1 MNFTL
6 TCNPSFVRF
15 RSFKSIWFRLVSLRE
30 GVISMKRETRRT
42 FKELAYFS
50 SLGISV
56 SLAIFIGLGIG
67 VWLDRKFDTS
77 PWLTLIFLVLGIIA
91 GFRNIALVIKRAR
104 KL

>member
-1 MNFTL
+1 
-6 TCNPSFVRF
+6 
-15 RSFKSIWFRLVSLRE
+15 
-30 GVISMKRETRRT
+30 MKRETRRT

-56 SLAIFIGLGIG
+56 SLATFIGLGIG

-77 PWLTLIFLVLGIIA
+77 PWLTLIFLVIGIIA
-91 GFRNIALVIKRAR
+91 GFRNIARVIKRAR

>member
-1 MNFTL
+1 
-6 TCNPSFVRF
+6 
-15 RSFKSIWFRLVSLRE
+15 
-30 GVISMKRETRRT
+30 MKRETRRAY
-42 FKELAYFS
+42 KDLAYYS

-56 SLAIFIGLGIG
+56 ALAIFIGLGIG

>member
-1 MNFTL
+1 
-6 TCNPSFVRF
+6 
-15 RSFKSIWFRLVSLRE
+15 
-30 GVISMKRETRRT
+30 MKREDRRA

-56 SLAIFIGLGIG
+56 ALAVFIGLGVG
-67 VWLDRKFDTS
+67 VVLDRKFDTS
-77 PWLTLIFLVLGIIA
+77 PWFTLIFLVFGIIA